1 MIQRKYSPICGIIPP
16 YMLETLSKAEFANA
30 ESRAAARRTLVL
42 TTVLQTKRRIDETRI
57 SRVTAIKDGS
67 LSHKNRRIYTCSH
80 SESYPGT
87 LLRSEGTDP
96 SRDAAA
102 DECYDGFGATF
113 DFYQKIFGRNS
124 LDNTGMDL
132 IGSVHYGK
140 SYNNAFWNGSQM
152 IFGDGDGIY
161 FSRFTQALEV
171 IGHELAHGVT
181 SYTADLEYQGQS
193 GALNES
199 LSDVFGSMIKQYH
212 RQEKA
217 TDADWLIGKGIFTSQ
232 VQGIAFRSMKA
243 PGTAYDDP
251 HLGKDPQPA
260 HMKEFIHTTEDNGG
274 VHKNCSIPNHAFY
287 LFATALGGYS
297 WEKAGRIWY
306 AVLRQPELVKNADFV
321 LFAKLTCEMALKM
334 YGETEHN
341 AALTAWKKVGVL
353 V

>member
-1 MIQRKYSPICGIIPP
+1 MMLKKVHSLCGIIPP
-16 YMLETLSKAEFANA
+16 YMLESISKAEYANA
-30 ESRAAARRTLVL
+30 EGRAAARRTLAL
-42 TTVLQTKRRIDETRI
+42 TTVLQTKRRIDGARI
-57 SRVTAIKDGS
+57 SRVMAVKDGS
-67 LSHKNRRIYTCSH
+67 IPHKNRRIYTCNN

-87 LLRSEGTDP
+87 LVRSEGGDNNG
-96 SRDAAA
+96 DAAA
-102 DECYDGFGATF
+102 DECYESFGATF
-113 DFYQKIFGRNS
+113 DFYQKIFERNS

-161 FSRFTQALEV
+161 FNRFTQALEV
-171 IGHELAHGVT
+171 IAHELAHGVT
-181 SYTADLEYQGQS
+181 SYTADLEYEGQS

-199 LSDVFGSMIKQYH
+199 LSDVFGSMVKQH
-212 RQEKA
+212 HLKQRA
-217 TDADWLIGKGIFTSQ
+217 ADADWLIGKGIFTNQ
-232 VQGIAFRSMKA
+232 VQGVAFRSMKA
-243 PGTAYDDP
+243 PGTAYNDP

-287 LFATALGGYS
+287 LLATALGGYS

-341 AALTAWKKVGVL
+341 AALNAWKQVGVIK
-353 V
+353 